1 MKVQKEERMNTTNFT
16 FLSNDGK
23 TAVHAVKW
31 MPESGEVKAIL
42 QITHG
47 MVEFIERYTTFA
59 EYLTT
64 KGYMVVGH
72 DHIGHGQ
79 SVVSK
84 EDWGYFC
91 EESPSDVLVADMHK
105 LRTLV
110 QEENPDVPYFM
121 LGHSMGSF
129 MLRKYLAF
137 HHENLRGAIIM
148 GTGFIPGNM
157 TNLAL
162 KLTSFVTKLKGT
174 KHRSKLIQSLA
185 FGADYKGFDMTGEKP
200 EDSWLTKDVEIV
212 KAYYNEPRCTYMFTV
227 NGYKGLFEAVN
238 FSCNPEN
245 VTKISKK
252 LPLFIVSG
260 EQDPVGGLGKGVKRV
275 YDMHKDS
282 GALDVTYKLYEN
294 DRHEILNETDKQI
307 VFEDILA
314 WMNVRIDT

>member
-1 MKVQKEERMNTTNFT
+1 MVTSNFT

-31 MPESGEVKAIL
+31 TPESGEYSAIL

-47 MVEFIERYTTFA
+47 MVEFIERYIPFA
-59 EYLTT
+59 EFLTT

-79 SVVSK
+79 SVVTQ

-91 EESPSDVLVADMHK
+91 EGNPSDIVVEDMHK
-105 LRTLV
+105 LRTLI
-110 QEENPDVPYFM
+110 QEENPGVPYFM

-129 MLRKYLAF
+129 MLRKYLAT
-137 HHENLRGAIIM
+137 HNEKLRGAIIM
-148 GTGFIPGNM
+148 GTGFIPENM
-157 TNLAL
+157 TSLAL
-162 KLTSFVTKLKGT
+162 KLTAVVAKLRGSR
-174 KHRSKLIQSLA
+174 HRSKLIQSLA
-185 FGADYKGFDMTGEKP
+185 FGADYKGFDMTGEHP
-200 EDSWLTKDVEIV
+200 ENSWLTKDVDIV
-212 KAYYNEPRCTYMFTV
+212 KAYYNEPRCTFMFTV

-245 VTKISKK
+245 AAKIPKK

-260 EQDPVGGLGKGVKRV
+260 EQDPVGGLGKGVKDV
-275 YDMHKDS
+275 YDMYKETGMHD
-282 GALDVTYKLYEN
+282 LTYKLYEN
-294 DRHEILNETDKQI
+294 DRHEILNETDKQV
-307 VFEDILA
+307 VFEDLLA

>member
-1 MKVQKEERMNTTNFT
+1 MVTSNFT

-31 MPESGEVKAIL
+31 APDEGEIKAIL
-42 QITHG
+42 QISHG
-47 MVEFIERYTTFA
+47 MLEFIERYITFA
-59 EYLTT
+59 EFLTT

-79 SVVSK
+79 SVATQ

-91 EESPSDVLVADMHK
+91 EGSPSDVLVADMHK
-105 LRTLV
+105 LRVLM
-110 QEENPDVPYFM
+110 QEEYPELPYFM

-129 MLRKYLAF
+129 MLRKYLAV
-137 HHENLRGAIIM
+137 HNDKLRGAIIM
-148 GTGFIPGNM
+148 GTGFIPENM
-157 TNLAL
+157 TSLAL
-162 KLTSFVTKLKGT
+162 KLTAIISKLRGS

-185 FGADYKGFDMTGEKP
+185 FGADYKAFDMTGENP
-200 EDSWLTKDVEIV
+200 ENSWLTKDVDIV

-245 VTKISKK
+245 AIKIPKK
-252 LPLFIVSG
+252 LPLFVVSG
-260 EQDPVGGLGKGVKRV
+260 QDDPVGGLGKGVKDV
-275 YDMHKDS
+275 YDMYKEAGLYD
-282 GALDVTYKLYEN
+282 LTYKLYKN

-307 VFEDILA
+307 VFEDLLA